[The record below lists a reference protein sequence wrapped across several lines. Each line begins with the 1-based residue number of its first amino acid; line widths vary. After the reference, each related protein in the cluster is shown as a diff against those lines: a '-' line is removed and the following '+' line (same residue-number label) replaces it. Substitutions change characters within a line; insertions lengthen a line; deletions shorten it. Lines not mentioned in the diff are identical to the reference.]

1 MIRDALEFA
10 LYAWFVIGAS
20 VYLMVHALQVL
31 S

>member
-10 LYAWFVIGAS
+10 LYAWFAIGAS
-20 VYLMVHALQVL
+20 VWLTIHALQVL